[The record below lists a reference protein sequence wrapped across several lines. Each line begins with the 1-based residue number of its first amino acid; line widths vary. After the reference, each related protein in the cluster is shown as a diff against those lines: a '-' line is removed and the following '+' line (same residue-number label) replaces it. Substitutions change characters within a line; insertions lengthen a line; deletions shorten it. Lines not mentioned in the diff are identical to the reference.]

1 LSAVW
6 KAHEAQ
12 VSDPETHVKALN
24 AQVSALEKQLK
35 EVYEEDLKKMER
47 MAVEKDQIELLKAR
61 ITEQDL
67 MKNEANTV
75 LKAQLEKALADSEA
89 SAKDKD
95 KAEKENEELLKKL
108 AKFEKDM
115 AVGAQVCNTPSLLNC
130 KIQL

>member
-1 LSAVW
+1 MCEFNVDWQIAWEKLQKTESG
-6 KAHEAQ
+6 KEDIEAL
-12 VSDPETHVKALN
+12 K

-89 SAKDKD
+89 SEKEKD
-95 KAEKENEELLKKL
+95 KAEKKNEERSGLRYTVSFIL
-108 AKFEKDM
+108 
-115 AVGAQVCNTPSLLNC
+115 
-130 KIQL
+130 